1 MINNII
7 CLPTDQWIL
16 RDKQYHLCPQ
26 NRTPD
31 LTHIP
36 TYISPTCLY
45 VANSPSIIQ
54 ALLDYYSVAPEFVGT
69 AAEVALETLA
79 DGTQVPMAV

>member
-7 CLPTDQWIL
+7 CIPKIEHQILPTYL
-16 RDKQYHLCPQ
+16 
-26 NRTPD
+26 
-31 LTHIP
+31 P
-36 TYISPTCLY
+36 TYSPTCLY

-54 ALLDYYSVAPEFVGT
+54 SVLDYYSVAPEFVGT

-79 DGTQVPMAV
+79 DGTQVPMAI